1 MGNLARYR
9 SGDINTF
16 LKDID
21 RYSIG
26 LDRIFDSFNSIQ
38 QDVNYPPY
46 NLVKVDENTFSLELA
61 LAGFAENEVKV
72 YTENSQLVVEA
83 AKADTDQREYVHRG
97 LAARS
102 FTRTWTLSDDVEVK
116 EVKFENGILAV
127 ALVRIVPENHKRF
140 LWFGKDQ

>member
-61 LAGFAENEVKV
+61 LAGFAEDEVKV

>member
-38 QDVNYPPY
+38 QDVSYPPY

-61 LAGFAENEVKV
+61 LAGFAEDEVKV

-83 AKADTDQREYVHRG
+83 AKAETDQREYVHRG